1 MIEEARNAA
10 KWCMANDKACKG
22 MDPSRLERA
31 LCVFAQNSFE
41 IDKSRG
47 AGVHEIGSKYAH
59 RCAKPNCDF
68 HGNNRYDGRLTCRS
82 IRPIEAGETL
92 CISYLNGGLH
102 ASTRCRRALLNDH
115 RGFVCSCED
124 CEGLDAMR
132 VLPCPGCQPRSEA
145 HGLLINSS
153 NSGNHGFLERIAAAG
168 DVEWR
173 CDGCGLERTDAQIDT
188 LCTAPSPSEDWLYS
202 NGRAFPLPL
211 PTGGLLEWERC
222 IEDATMRLHARMD
235 LERVEQREASSSGEQ
250 CEKWEASTAV
260 GELQA
265 LNTLLAAV
273 HAVLGERHWVG
284 YAVRE
289 LRVDA
294 MLSLALNLRRQEG
307 GGGCCDDER
316 SHERVL
322 RSALREDEVEEEEK
336 VEAQDSKVQ
345 PAMQLFLTIWHA
357 LEGLWTAEHDKSRS
371 DAREVLWWS
380 RRFAR
385 FLRELVGWDC
395 VEAFLSKEHKIDA
408 HRVEALL
415 AGAIA
420 RARLECGPEHGKGSA
435 VAVLEELHGKG
446 VVREALDAAMAKKE
460 AVEAADLIF
469 AVS

>member
-1 MIEEARNAA
+1 
-10 KWCMANDKACKG
+10 
-22 MDPSRLERA
+22 
-31 LCVFAQNSFE
+31 
-41 IDKSRG
+41 
-47 AGVHEIGSKYAH
+47 
-59 RCAKPNCDF
+59 
-68 HGNNRYDGRLTCRS
+68 
-82 IRPIEAGETL
+82 
-92 CISYLNGGLH
+92 
-102 ASTRCRRALLNDH
+102 
-115 RGFVCSCED
+115 
-124 CEGLDAMR
+124 
-132 VLPCPGCQPRSEA
+132 
-145 HGLLINSS
+145 
-153 NSGNHGFLERIAAAG
+153 
-168 DVEWR
+168 
-173 CDGCGLERTDAQIDT
+173 
-188 LCTAPSPSEDWLYS
+188 
-202 NGRAFPLPL
+202 
-211 PTGGLLEWERC
+211 
-222 IEDATMRLHARMD
+222 MRLHARID

-250 CEKWEASTAV
+250 WDASTAV

-294 MLSLALNLRRQEG
+294 MLSLALNLRQQEG
-307 GGGCCDDER
+307 GGGCCDDGR

-322 RSALREDEVEEEEK
+322 RSALREDEVEEETA
-336 VEAQDSKVQ
+336 EAQDSKVQ

-357 LEGLWTAEHDKSRS
+357 LDGLWKAEHDKSRP
-371 DAREVLWWS
+371 DGREVLWWS

-385 FLRELVGWDC
+385 FLRELVFGGC

-435 VAVLEELHGKG
+435 VAVLEELHGQG

-460 AVEAADLIF
+460 ATEAADLIF